1 MVMHVVYIVVFKYTT
16 VFLVFEWS
24 PMTEHYQRSS
34 LSLSDVWLLGNV
46 TRYPYDL
53 QSHESDDLSWC
64 TVRRERAVN
73 LAKQAVLVHRN
84 LQTVARRGRTCHGD
98 SAPNLSKVTSLWK
111 MIEASLD
118 FFRLCFFV
126 SSWFCGF
133 VRVVFSQETSLL
145 GFSFLWLQ
153 STTIAACVIIN
164 CLPRGFL
171 KWGVPPKI
179 PPKSSILNQMLH
191 CTTNHPAIGVPL
203 IDFYGCS
210 LDFLWISMDFYGFLW
225 KPDGIASRPRRG
237 LARHPVL
244 PSGRSGSGATPAGDL
259 RFGPQR
265 EPGEPRR
272 FPRRRFPWDFWVG
285 LWGRGINTAKNGD

>member
-73 LAKQAVLVHRN
+73 LAKEAVLVHRN

-118 FFRLCFFV
+118 FFRLCFFC
-126 SSWFCGF
+126 F
-133 VRVVFSQETSLL
+133 LMI
-145 GFSFLWLQ
+145 LWLRAGRFFTGDIITGVLF
-153 STTIAACVIIN
+153 SVAAIDYNSSLCN
-164 CLPRGFL
+164 HQLSSQRFPEMG
-171 KWGVPPKI
+171 GTPQNPPKI
-179 PPKSSILNQMLH
+179 IDFKSDASLYYKPSSYWGTIDWFLWMFS
-191 CTTNHPAIGVPL
+191 GFSM
-203 IDFYGCS
+203 DFYG
-210 LDFLWISMDFYGFLW
+210 FLWISMDFYGNLMASPPGPGEVW
-225 KPDGIASRPRRG
+225 HGIQSSRLGGREAVQRLRGICDLDLNVNQASRGDFR
-237 LARHPVL
+237 
-244 PSGRSGSGATPAGDL
+244 AGD
-259 RFGPQR
+259 F
-265 EPGEPRR
+265 
-272 FPRRRFPWDFWVG
+272 
-285 LWGRGINTAKNGD
+285 RGISGWVYGEEE

>member
-1 MVMHVVYIVVFKYTT
+1 MICLGARWGESGPSTSQSKQFWCIATFKPS
-16 VFLVFEWS
+16 LVGE
-24 PMTEHYQRSS
+24 EHAMGIR
-34 LSLSDVWLLGNV
+34 
-46 TRYPYDL
+46 
-53 QSHESDDLSWC
+53 
-64 TVRRERAVN
+64 
-73 LAKQAVLVHRN
+73 
-84 LQTVARRGRTCHGD
+84 LQTCQRWPP
-98 SAPNLSKVTSLWK
+98 SEKWSKQVLTS
-111 MIEASLD
+111 SG
-118 FFRLCFFV
+118 FVFFV

-225 KPDGIASRPRRG
+225 ISMETWWHR
-237 LARHPVL
+237 L
-244 PSGRSGSGATPAGDL
+244 PAPARSGTASSPPVWAVGKRCNACGGSAIWTSTWT
-259 RFGPQR
+259 
-265 EPGEPRR
+265 RR
-272 FPRRRFPWDFWVG
+272 AAEISAPEISVG
-285 LWGRGINTAKNGD
+285 FLGGFMGKRNKHRQKWGLKLCQTIIWMIYG